1 MRGSGLHSWEAG
13 SGVQRETAD
22 TSQVT
27 TQELRAKGSRDT
39 GGAAGDER
47 LLEGGMV
54 PAEGDSWRPPA
65 PMPQDQR

>member
-13 SGVQRETAD
+13 SGVHREGDTD

-27 TQELRAKGSRDT
+27 TQELRAK
-39 GGAAGDER
+39 AAEVQGW
-47 LLEGGMV
+47 LLEGGVV

-65 PMPQDQR
+65 PIPQDQR